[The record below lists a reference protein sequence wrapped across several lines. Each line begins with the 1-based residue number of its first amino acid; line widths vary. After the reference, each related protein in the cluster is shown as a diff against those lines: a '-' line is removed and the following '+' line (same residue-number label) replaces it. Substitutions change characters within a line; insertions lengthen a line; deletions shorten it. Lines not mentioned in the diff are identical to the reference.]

1 MTTAAR
7 IASSASRRRRQGVA
21 LGLLASLVVTGCA
34 ATPPSTPKP
43 SGAPTSPDA
52 PTSAV
57 ATVPGY
63 DVGQFPPVPLFLLPD
78 LSLLDSSASAFAI
91 EVNDAL
97 ADIPGVTATP
107 AHCDATGNVISGNGT
122 ALLYGDGSGTFTGP
136 DGTVQNFGDG
146 SGTSTING
154 VTIQNFG
161 DGSGNY
167 TDGAVTIQNFGDGS
181 GNYTDATK
189 TVQIFGDGSGNYTDG
204 DVSIQNFGDGSG
216 NYTDGAVTI
225 QNFGDGSGN
234 YTDATKTVQIFGD
247 GSGNYSDGDVT
258 IQNFGDGS
266 GNYTSRDIT
275 IQNFGDGTAQ
285 VNGERVKAEPLP
297 VVPTLGVF
305 PPLGTLAPLESC
317 GTTLTFEDG
326 VLFDF
331 DKSDIR
337 ADAAAT
343 LDAVADA
350 LTALEVAQASV
361 SGHTDAIGSDA
372 ENQTLSEDRADAVV
386 DGLQDRG
393 VGTALTAEGFGES
406 RPVAANE
413 IDGVDNPAGRQ
424 LNRRVEIFI
433 PATF

>member
-1 MTTAAR
+1 MTTSRAADR
-7 IASSASRRRRQGVA
+7 AGRRHRGLA
-21 LGLLASLVVTGCA
+21 LGLAASVLLTGCA
-34 ATPPSTPKP
+34 AAPVAVSKETSKP
-43 SGAPTSPDA
+43 VPTA
-52 PTSAV
+52 SAEPAAGV

-63 DVGQFPPVPLFLLPD
+63 DVGQFPPIPMFVLPD

-91 EVNDAL
+91 KVNEAL
-97 ADIPGVTATP
+97 TDIPGVIASP
-107 AHCDATGNVISGNGT
+107 AHCDAGGSVISGNGT
-122 ALLYGDGSGTFTGP
+122 ALLYGDGSGSFTGP

-146 SGTSTING
+146 SGNSTING

-167 TDGAVTIQNFGDGS
+167 SNGTVTIQNFGDGS

-189 TVQIFGDGSGNYTDG
+189 TVQIFGDGSGNYTDA
-204 DVSIQNFGDGSG
+204 
-216 NYTDGAVTI
+216 TKTI

-234 YTDATKTVQIFGD
+234 YE
-247 GSGNYSDGDVT
+247 DGDLT

-266 GNYTSRDIT
+266 GNYRSAEIT
-275 IQNFGDGTAQ
+275 IENYGDGTAK
-285 VNGERVKAEPLP
+285 VNGEQVEAEPLP

-337 ADAAAT
+337 ADAGKT
-343 LDAVADA
+343 LDAVAEV
-350 LTALEVAQASV
+350 LTSLEVAQASV
-361 SGHTDAIGSDA
+361 SGHTDSVGSDSY
-372 ENQTLSEDRADAVV
+372 NLSLSEDRADAVV
-386 DGLQDRG
+386 DGLEDRG
-393 VGTALTAEGFGES
+393 VRTSLTGEGFGES

-413 IDGVDNPAGRQ
+413 IDGEDNPAGRQ

-433 PATF
+433 PATL